1 MQRLRISV
9 LIIQFL
15 VLAFP
20 LAVQAEEITVEV
32 NDGIE
37 IPVSVYPASGEYLLL
52 MLPSEHG
59 YFQGHHQLAAAISK
73 NNTEVWLADL
83 FSAYFS
89 PVSSDGMS
97 SFSAKDVSALIDEAG
112 RKTGKKVFLMTNDK
126 GTEILLEAIRHWQ
139 RHATQQDALAGAV
152 VISPNLYTSTP
163 VAGKEVSY
171 LPIATSTNFN
181 LFLMQPKLSPRFWRF
196 PQLIDKLEQGGSD
209 VYTQKLDRVRDRF
222 FFRPDATEEEQSLAS
237 KLPTLIH
244 RAIRLTG
251 RMGGNRQ
258 IVEHKKQPVDAS
270 HSKAAKRG
278 LQPYAGDLTPGPFS
292 LKGMDGRSYT
302 LEDFHG
308 RVILLNFWA
317 TWCPPCVH
325 EMPSMQALQDQFPD
339 TDFQVVAINMAEEP
353 SVIEEFLQKMDVDFT
368 ILLDSDGRVLRDWK
382 VFAFPTSYILGR
394 DGEIVYAGFGAI
406 DWTEEAVVRQIS
418 NAIK

>member
-1 MQRLRISV
+1 MLT
-9 LIIQFL
+9 
-15 VLAFP
+15 FP
-20 LAVQAEEITVEV
+20 LAAHAEEITVEV
-32 NDGIE
+32 NDGVE

-59 YFQGHHQLAAAISK
+59 YFNGHHQLAAAISK

-83 FSAYFS
+83 FTAYFS
-89 PVSSDGMS
+89 PVSSEGMA
-97 SFSAKDVSALIDEAG
+97 SFSPKDVSTLIEEAG
-112 RKTGKKVFLMTNDK
+112 RRTGKKVFLMTNDK
-126 GTEILLEAIRHWQ
+126 GTEVLLKAIRHWQ
-139 RHATQQDALAGAV
+139 QHAAQADALAGAV
-152 VISPNLYTSTP
+152 LVSPYLFTSTP

-171 LPIATSTNFN
+171 LPIATITNFN
-181 LFLMQPKLSPRFWRF
+181 LFIMQPKLSPKFWRF
-196 PQLIDKLEQGGSD
+196 PEMIDKLEQGGSD
-209 VYTQKLDRVRDRF
+209 VYTQTLDRVRDRF
-222 FFRPDATEEEQSLAS
+222 FFRPDATEEEQSIAS
-237 KLPTLIH
+237 KLPALIH

-251 RMGGNRQ
+251 KVSGNRQ
-258 IVEHKKQPVDAS
+258 VVEHKKEPLDEG
-270 HSKAAKRG
+270 HSEAAKRG
-278 LQPYAGDLTPGPFS
+278 LQPYTGDLTPGSFS

-325 EMPSMQALQDQFPD
+325 EMPSMQALQEQFPD
-339 TDFQVVAINMAEEP
+339 GDFQVVAINMAEEQ

-382 VFAFPTSYILGR
+382 VFAFPTTYILGR

-406 DWTEEAVVRQIS
+406 EWTEEAVVRQIS
-418 NAIK
+418 DAIK

>member
-1 MQRLRISV
+1 MQRLRVGV
-9 LIIQFL
+9 LIIHFL
-15 VLAFP
+15 MLAFTM
-20 LAVQAEEITVEV
+20 AVQAEEITVEV

-59 YFQGHHQLAAAISK
+59 YFQGHHQLAATISEK
-73 NNTEVWLADL
+73 NTEVWLADL
-83 FSAYFS
+83 FAAYFS
-89 PVSSDGMS
+89 PVSSDGMA
-97 SFSAKDVSALIDEAG
+97 SFSAKDVSILIDEAG
-112 RKTGKKVFLMTNDK
+112 RRTGKKVFLMTNDK
-126 GTEILLEAIRHWQ
+126 GAEILLEATRHWQ
-139 RHATQQDALAGAV
+139 QHATQEGALAGAILV
-152 VISPNLYTSTP
+152 SPYLYTSTP

-171 LPIATSTNFN
+171 LPIATITNFN
-181 LFLMQPKLSPRFWRF
+181 LFIMQPKLSPKFWRF

-222 FFRPDATEEEQSLAS
+222 FFRPDATEEEQSVAS
-237 KLPTLIH
+237 KLPVLVH

-251 RMGGNRQ
+251 KLGGNRQ
-258 IVEHKKQPVDAS
+258 IVEHIKQPVEAG
-270 HSKAAKRG
+270 HTKAAKRG
-278 LQPYAGDLTPGPFS
+278 LQPYAGDFTPGPFS

-302 LEDFHG
+302 LEDFQG

-339 TDFQVVAINMAEEP
+339 SDFHVVAINMAEEP
-353 SVIEEFLQKMDVDFT
+353 SGIEEFLQKMDVDFT

-406 DWTEEAVVRQIS
+406 EWTEEAIVRQIS
-418 NAIK
+418 NLIK